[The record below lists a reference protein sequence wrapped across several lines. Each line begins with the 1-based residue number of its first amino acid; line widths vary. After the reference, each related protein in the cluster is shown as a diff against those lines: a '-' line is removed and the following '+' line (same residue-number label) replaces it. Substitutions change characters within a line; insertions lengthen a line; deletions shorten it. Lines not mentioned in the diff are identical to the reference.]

1 MIELNREYYSSPYY
15 FFLKQ
20 KGENIDVYFS
30 VETTLNEAR
39 IKDEKVTVPLK
50 KEKELKNTISKIA
63 KNKKKRFKKD
73 DIKKE
78 IEKINTSGEI
88 DEFVDFD
95 GSIANSKIPLLQWR
109 DHPIKTM
116 DQTVASTRTPG
127 NPLWTGFYR
136 YFGESV
142 EINETDL
149 SDAYGYE
156 ECSGKTGPWCLK
168 WFKEQGV
175 EPDEALERVRAFGM
189 DPYGKKKKDTLSEIQ
204 RKKMI
209 GVLEDMLAK
218 KTDDKEIGKT
228 ELKASNI
235 LKKNA
240 QSLKRMAEKE
250 GLSLKELVELL
261 KNEQW
266 VV

>member
-1 MIELNREYYSSPYY
+1 MIELNREYYSHPYY
-15 FFLKQ
+15 FFLKK

-30 VETTLNEAR
+30 VENTLNEAR
-39 IKDEKVTVPLK
+39 VKDEKVTVPLK
-50 KEKELKNTISKIA
+50 KEKELKKTVSKIA
-63 KNKKKRFKKD
+63 KNKKKRFKKE

-78 IEKINTSGEI
+78 IEKISTGEL
-88 DEFVDFD
+88 DELVDYD

-109 DHPIKTM
+109 NHPLKTM

-149 SDAYGYE
+149 SDAFGYE

-168 WFKEQGV
+168 WFIENGIEQ
-175 EPDEALERVRAFGM
+175 DEALERVRAFGM

-204 RKKMI
+204 RNKMI
-209 GVLEDMLAK
+209 DVLEDILTK
-218 KTDDKEIGKT
+218 RSQDNDIGKK
-228 ELKASNI
+228 ELKSSNI
-235 LKKNA
+235 LRKNA
-240 QSLKRMAEKE
+240 VLLRKMAEKE

-261 KNEQW
+261 KNEQ
-266 VV
+266 